1 VHVQLPEV
9 DWMVSKI
16 ENSLALEFAAPPH
29 ESGATRSTQTFA
41 DLLGSE
47 TVGALL
53 GELQKRGID
62 TSKLLAQNGNGSQ
75 NSVAPQTASQ
85 VLDTPVST
93 TAANTSYVSPFDP
106 KPSTLVNSDT
116 AAAEAATEAPFAPEF
131 QQDQTVTSFY
141 GPPIPLN
148 PTFLPTRAT
157 AEWLAQKYGTGEV
170 VASSYMP
177 PGEPYNSTATQYS
190 IRLKDGSLFPA
201 GDLAHYYWLAPESQF
216 PNVADELI
224 RSNFRSQLGSSAV

>member
-1 VHVQLPEV
+1 
-9 DWMVSKI
+9 MVSKI
-16 ENSLALEFAAPPH
+16 ENSLALAFAAPPRD
-29 ESGATRSTQTFA
+29 SVATKSSQAFA

-47 TVGALL
+47 SLGALF

-62 TSKLLAQNGNGSQ
+62 TSKLQTPNGNGSQ
-75 NSVAPQTASQ
+75 NSVGSQTGSQ
-85 VLDTPVST
+85 VLDTPQST
-93 TAANTSYVSPFDP
+93 PAWNASYATPFDP
-106 KPSTLVNSDT
+106 KPSPLVNSE
-116 AAAEAATEAPFAPEF
+116 AAPIAATEASFVPEF
-131 QQDQTVTSFY
+131 QKDQTVTSFY

-177 PGEPYNSTATQYS
+177 AGGPYNSTATHFS